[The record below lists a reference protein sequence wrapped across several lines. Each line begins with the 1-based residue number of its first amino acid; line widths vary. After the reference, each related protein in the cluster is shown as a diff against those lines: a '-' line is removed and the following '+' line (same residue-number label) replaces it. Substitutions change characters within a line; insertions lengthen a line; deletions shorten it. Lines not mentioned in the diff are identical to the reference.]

1 MWPWSNVPIHK
12 TDTGG
17 RRATATRLSLAR
29 PRVMAT
35 REFVKSF
42 YLLLTYILV
51 YICRP
56 FNFIRPQ
63 NKTKIVL
70 FFSLCALPWMHDHII
85 RCSRCWR
92 LLLNLYYSRFLY
104 AVLRSGT
111 SLICVGAG
119 TKQGR
124 EGRIVN
130 HFFVGK
136 KKTTKILFQIEM
148 SQQWYFFPTPCV
160 QLLCAYIYKYG

>member
-119 TKQGR
+119 TNTRQRRQDCQPFFCR
-124 EGRIVN
+124 EKKDNQNIVPN
-130 HFFVGK
+130 RNVP
-136 KKTTKILFQIEM
+136 TMI
-148 SQQWYFFPTPCV
+148 FFPHAV
-160 QLLCAYIYKYG
+160 CAVIVCLYI